1 MLAAP
6 AQAWIPNDPGMSGV
20 PGGWQ
25 SDQWNFMPGTGV
37 DAPRAWD
44 NLIAAGKPGGRGVKI
59 AVLDSGVSYDRSPD
73 LSSIHFV
80 RGYDYCA
87 RTGSG
92 ELACA
97 GEDNKPEDDYGH
109 GTHVASTI
117 AETTNN
123 AKGLTG
129 LAYGATIIPVKV
141 LNRYGDGDEESIA
154 AGLRFAADQGAQIIN
169 LSFEFGSSTTSAS
182 EIPKIAAAVRYARRK
197 GALIVAAAGNIAFD
211 RVAFPAALPGVVSV
225 GAVTE
230 HGCLAEYSNTGSGPG
245 PGRARRRR
253 GRRADRPAGVPA
265 RRTRRPL
272 DPPARLHAQEPHLPL
287 PDELRRHVD
296 GGAARLRDRGA
307 DHRLR
312 RDRLQA
318 DAGRDRAAPE
328 GHRARPR
335 RAGQGPPV
343 RRRDDRRGRG
353 DRALAG
359 GGENVGD
366 GDRREAD
373 VRCARRSRSAS
384 DLARAGR
391 RRRPGP

>member
-1 MLAAP
+1 MTSVRVLVALLFVLVLAAP

-92 ELACA
+92 AFACA

-141 LNRYGDGDEESIA
+141 LNKDGDGDEDSIA

-169 LSFEFGSSTTSAS
+169 MSFEFGSSTSSAS
-182 EIPKIAAAVRYARRK
+182 EIPKIATAVRYARRK
-197 GALIVAAAGNIAFD
+197 GALIVAAAGNTAFD

-230 HGCLAEYSNTGSGPG
+230 HGCLAEYSDTG
-245 PGRARRRR
+245 
-253 GRRADRPAGVPA
+253 AG
-265 RRTRRPL
+265 L
-272 DPPARLHAQEPHLPL
+272 D
-287 PDELRRHVD
+287 VV
-296 GGAARLRDRGA
+296 
-307 DHRLR
+307 
-312 RDRLQA
+312 
-318 DAGRDRAAPE
+318 AP
-328 GHRARPR
+328 
-335 RAGQGPPV
+335 
-343 RRRDDRRGRG
+343 
-353 DRALAG
+353 G
-359 GGENVGD
+359 GGEDAALIGQPACRPD
-366 GDRREAD
+366 QP
-373 VRCARRSRSAS
+373 
-384 DLARAGR
+384 AGR
-391 RRRPGP
+391 SILQIAFTRKNHTFRYPTSYVGTSMAAPHVSATAALIIASGVIGSKPTPAAIEQRLKATARDLGVPGKDHQYGAGMIDAGAATAR